1 MFGPPKAAR
10 DAVVLD
16 GRLPDGVSAKDA
28 ALAVVG
34 RLGMAGGT
42 GHVIEFGGSLILPLH
57 GAADDPL
64 QHEHRGRSDGVA
76 RSARRG
82 DLQLS
87 RRQTLHPTEVAW
99 PAAVARWRQLVSHPS
114 ASFAKTVRI
123 DASKLAPLVTW
134 GTRPDMVV
142 SITDGVP
149 DPGSAADA
157 GEREAMT
164 RALEHMALA
173 PGTPMREIPIDR
185 VFIGSCTN
193 ARLEDLRTAARVAR
207 GHRGHRRARDGRARL
222 GTRNKPPNARGS
234 TASFARPALNGASP
248 AARCV
253 SA

>member
-1 MFGPPKAAR
+1 MR
-10 DAVVLD
+10 VVLD
-16 GRLPDGVSAKDA
+16 GGFSDGVSAKDA

-42 GHVIEFGGSLILPLH
+42 GHVIEFGGSLIPPLH

-76 RSARRG
+76 RSARRS

-87 RRQTLHPTEVAW
+87 RRQTLHATEVAW

-142 SITDGVP
+142 SITDGV
-149 DPGSAADA
+149 S
-157 GEREAMT
+157 T
-164 RALEHMALA
+164 RGQR
-173 PGTPMREIPIDR
+173 PTPE
-185 VFIGSCTN
+185 N
-193 ARLEDLRTAARVAR
+193 ARR
-207 GHRGHRRARDGRARL
+207 
-222 GTRNKPPNARGS
+222 
-234 TASFARPALNGASP
+234 
-248 AARCV
+248 
-253 SA
+253 